1 MGGRNMMH
9 TILVVD
15 DEIKIRNLLTM
26 FLKKENFQ
34 VAEAANGLEAI
45 RKVEQ
50 VQPALVILD
59 LMMPVVDGI
68 ETCREIRKF
77 SDVPVIMLTAKTEE
91 EDRIQGLEI
100 GADDYVTKPFSPLEV
115 VARVKAV
122 LRRRPEAGFIQAERL
137 HFQDL
142 DIDVTGHRVTVKGQ
156 TEKLT
161 ARETELLWCLAAHPG
176 FTFSRDS
183 LLDKIWGYKYCGETR
198 TVDNHIKSLR
208 HKLGC
213 NEQTPWDIVTVW
225 GVGYRFEVRT

>member
-1 MGGRNMMH
+1 MTH

-50 VQPALVILD
+50 VQPSLVILD

-122 LRRRPEAGFIQAERL
+122 LRRRPEAGFVQAERL

-161 ARETELLWCLAAHPG
+161 ARETTLHCARPPHPG
-176 FTFSRDS
+176 FTTSLDS
-183 LLDKIWGYKYCGETR
+183 PYE
-198 TVDNHIKSLR
+198 HIS
-208 HKLGC
+208 
-213 NEQTPWDIVTVW
+213 D
-225 GVGYRFEVRT
+225 